1 MVNWCYRRD
10 AGIAVR
16 LRKESLSS
24 IFNDPS
30 FALSTNCPLFSWL
43 LYNEENYNTLV
54 KLGLL
59 EDIPYKSRDPRAH
72 SFYLMSNIFKRHL
85 TVSPLIQE
93 VVENRIRRYR
103 NSTLVGFHIRK
114 GDRHSDFKETRDFI
128 FGEDVYQFVRCSI
141 VQSHPNAVLF
151 VASDSTEAKN
161 VIRANTRHV
170 VITVSSKARHSNG
183 SMGLKKNIDILAESF
198 ADMLTVGSCDYVVG
212 TWRSTFSVVAAAF
225 QGRIPYF
232 VARRKACFQPTY
244 VDYCNVC
251 LTRRTG
257 FGGIFLNDSDSQSP
271 GVVLTIA

>member
-1 MVNWCYRRD
+1 MRD
-10 AGIAVR
+10 GFTVTAPAV
-16 LRKESLSS
+16 
-24 IFNDPS
+24 
-30 FALSTNCPLFSWL
+30 
-43 LYNEENYNTLV
+43 
-54 KLGLL
+54 
-59 EDIPYKSRDPRAH
+59 
-72 SFYLMSNIFKRHL
+72 
-85 TVSPLIQE
+85 
-93 VVENRIRRYR
+93 
-103 NSTLVGFHIRK
+103 
-114 GDRHSDFKETRDFI
+114 
-128 FGEDVYQFVRCSI
+128 
-141 VQSHPNAVLF
+141 AVLF

-251 LTRRTG
+251 LTRRTW

-271 GVVLTIA
+271 